1 MVTLS
6 ELLRS
11 ARTLDPAATIFAER
25 PWGEGSQAILV
36 RDAVDDVRDERQGM
50 AYLLEVDL
58 AQDVLKVWSNWRNG
72 EVPTSAESVTAV
84 VYYAEHD
91 ACIPLASHDT

>member
-1 MVTLS
+1 MATLS

-11 ARTLDPAATIFAER
+11 ARALDPAATIFAER
-25 PWGEGSQAILV
+25 PWGEGSRAILISH
-36 RDAVDDVRDERQGM
+36 AVDDVRDERHGM

-58 AQDVLKVWSNWRNG
+58 AQDVLKVWSDWRNG
-72 EVPTSAESVTAV
+72 EQPTSADSVAAV

-91 ACIPLASHDT
+91 AYIPVAPHDT

>member
-36 RDAVDDVRDERQGM
+36 SDAVDDVRDERPGM
-50 AYLLEVDL
+50 A
-58 AQDVLKVWSNWRNG
+58 
-72 EVPTSAESVTAV
+72 
-84 VYYAEHD
+84 
-91 ACIPLASHDT
+91 